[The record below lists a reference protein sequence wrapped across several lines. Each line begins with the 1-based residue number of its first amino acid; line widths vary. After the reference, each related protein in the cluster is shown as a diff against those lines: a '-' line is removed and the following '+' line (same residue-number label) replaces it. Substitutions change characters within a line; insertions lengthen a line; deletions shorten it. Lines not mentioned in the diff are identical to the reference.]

1 MAGNY
6 KHGLRHKRIYNIWRT
21 MRQRCSNPKCIN
33 YKNYGGKGIS
43 VCSEL
48 GDASK
53 FADWAYSNGY
63 SENMTIDRIDVNGNY
78 TPDNCRWVTQ
88 KIQQNNRSNNR
99 IIECRGEKH
108 TLSEWAEITHIS
120 SHTIHARIKKLG
132 WSVEKSLFTPVGAID
147 TKFKKKPFN

>member
-6 KHGLRHKRIYNIWRT
+6 KHGLRHKRIYNIWRS

-33 YKNYGGKGIS
+33 YKNYGGKGVS
-43 VCSEL
+43 VCSEWE
-48 GDASK
+48 DVSK
-53 FADWAYSNGY
+53 FAEWAYSNGY
-63 SENMTIDRIDVNGNY
+63 SENMTIDRINVNGDY

-99 IIECRGEKH
+99 IIECRGKKH

-120 SHTIHARIKKLG
+120 RCTIHARIKKLG

-147 TKFKKKPFN
+147 TRFKELPFN